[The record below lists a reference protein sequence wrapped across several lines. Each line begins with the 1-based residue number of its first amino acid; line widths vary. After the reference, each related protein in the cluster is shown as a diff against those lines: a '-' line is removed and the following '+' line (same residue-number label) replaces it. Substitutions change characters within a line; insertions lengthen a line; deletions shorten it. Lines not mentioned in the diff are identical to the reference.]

1 MVDENDLEMESSP
14 ISEEQGADAESPT
27 AADETED
34 ELLAVV
40 QSALQEDE
48 AEDAASSAESDEEV
62 TEEVTAEAGEDTDED
77 IQPSDEEGDYEDVP
91 FNQHPRFKELIA
103 EKNELKPLAENYR
116 QITDF
121 LSDNNINA
129 EEAAEGFQI
138 MALIKNDPV
147 KAREALQPWID
158 ELDLHSGNRFS
169 DDIEQRLDQG
179 YLDEQAAA
187 DLQRSRMAAEMAQGR
202 EAIMQEQLAKASQ
215 QRQLDDLAAV
225 VTDWEERK
233 QQSDPDYSLKQ
244 DEMDDRVKALVS
256 EFGQPQN
263 AEQAIQL
270 VEAAYETVNARYA
283 ARRPQKKAVRTASGG
298 NPAGTPA
305 ADPTSVLEVIEQTLQ
320 SG

>member
-1 MVDENDLEMESSP
+1 M
-14 ISEEQGADAESPT
+14 
-27 AADETED
+27 
-34 ELLAVV
+34 
-40 QSALQEDE
+40 
-48 AEDAASSAESDEEV
+48 
-62 TEEVTAEAGEDTDED
+62 
-77 IQPSDEEGDYEDVP
+77 
-91 FNQHPRFKELIA
+91 
-103 EKNELKPLAENYR
+103 AENYR

-121 LSDNNINA
+121 LSDNNISA

-158 ELDLHSGNRFS
+158 DLDLYAGNTVSQMIFS
-169 DDIEQRLDQG
+169 K
-179 YLDEQAAA
+179 
-187 DLQRSRMAAEMAQGR
+187 DLIKAIWTKRQPIQRSRMAAEMAQGR
-202 EAIMQEQLAKASQ
+202 EAMMQEQLAKAGQ

-233 QQSDPDYSLKQ
+233 RTDPDYSLKQ

-270 VEAAYETVNARYA
+270 VEAAYEAVNARHA

-298 NPAGTPA
+298 NPAGNPA
-305 ADPTSVLEVIEQTLQ
+305 ADPASVLEVIEQTLQ
-320 SG
+320 SS